1 MSINVQNHA
10 QPWSPAE
17 DTKLATCYGDGEPVS
32 KIATRLRRTIGACQA
47 RLSKLGIAAGNV
59 GRKPGAAPVAWRAPK
74 GMTKAQ
80 VGWARRTIKAHLAG
94 KPVTD
99 SDRAEATM
107 ILGFARERIL
117 RPDPEKG
124 WVARAS
130 GCEVRS

>member
-59 GRKPGAAPVAWRAPK
+59 GRKPGAAPVAWRAPR

-80 VGWARRTIKAHLAG
+80 VGWARRTIKTHLAG

-107 ILGFARERIL
+107 ILVFAREPVFRRDRL
-117 RPDPEKG
+117 DPFTG
-124 WVARAS
+124 RGS
-130 GCEVRS
+130 R

>member
-59 GRKPGAAPVAWRAPK
+59 GRKPGAAPVAWRAPR

-99 SDRAEATM
+99 SDRAEAKM
-107 ILGFARERIL
+107 ILGFAREPVMRMQADGSWP
-117 RPDPEKG
+117 RR
-124 WVARAS
+124 VAT
-130 GCEVRS
+130 

>member
-107 ILGFARERIL
+107 ILGFAREPVMRMQADGSWK
-117 RPDPEKG
+117 RR
-124 WVARAS
+124 VAA
-130 GCEVRS
+130 